1 MSFRFYTNLISQASR
16 NFAAGAFI
24 VGMLL
29 IGFGFLIW
37 LLRELFAMLF
47 AVLFCIVGV
56 GCMITAVKIYFAQRK
71 LDKFASGD
79 SSGYRENVQIHIEEH
94 DDI

>member
-1 MSFRFYTNLISQASR
+1 MSFRFYTNLVSQASR

-37 LLRELFAMLF
+37 VLRELFAMLF

-56 GCMITAVKIYFAQRK
+56 GCLITGVKIFLAQRK
-71 LDKFASGD
+71 FDKLASDD
-79 SSGYRENVQIHIEEH
+79 SAGYRENVHIHVEEH
-94 DDI
+94 HDT

>member
-1 MSFRFYTNLISQASR
+1 MSSRFYTNLISEASR
-16 NFAAGAFI
+16 NFAAGVFI

-47 AVLFCIVGV
+47 AVLFCIVGI
-56 GCMITAVKIYFAQRK
+56 GCLVTAVKIFFFQRRLNK
-71 LDKFASGD
+71 LNSDDASGF
-79 SSGYRENVQIHIEEH
+79 RENVNIHIEEH
-94 DDI
+94 HDM